1 MLRTLLSRIRA
12 HFAAPQHDARL
23 AEEINAHID
32 ALAADYERRGL
43 TRQAALQAARREFG
57 NVTHMQETHRA
68 HRTLPFLDTFAQ
80 DLRYALRQMRGNPGF
95 AAAAVLSLALGIGAN
110 TAIFQLLDS
119 VIYRPLPVPEPNRL
133 ALLKVRANG
142 TLGDFSY
149 PVYREMAARQTI
161 ADGIYASTYAPVIQS
176 TLRTGS
182 ETKKVN
188 VTLVS
193 GNYFQVL
200 RAAVPLGRALTPA
213 DDAPAA
219 APVAVISDTF
229 FASQFR
235 RKSDIVGRTI
245 EINRIPIT
253 VIGVAAPSFYGDALS
268 FNIDAWLPMS
278 LQPRVMHQELLK
290 DTQTT
295 WLTAVARLKPGVSM
309 ARAQAALN
317 ALFHQVST
325 GSLPQDSIQLSSAAR
340 GITLLQDQYEAPLLL
355 LMAVTAMALLI
366 ACCNLANLLLGRSAA
381 RIHELGVR
389 LALGAG
395 RWRVVRQLF
404 TESLVLSA
412 IGSVAALAL
421 ASWAWRALVA
431 LVYGDGSAL
440 RASSDAGWRVLA
452 FAGGIALLS
461 TSFFGLAPALAATR
475 VDIRSALSNNRR
487 SQTAGRSRHLFGKAL
502 IVTQVSVSLVLLS
515 GAGLLLRSLYHLRHQ
530 DFGYRTQGVLVAELP
545 LQFDDAESD
554 ADRARRAA
562 LKQPLFDR
570 LNALPGVKSAAL
582 SFLGPMSS
590 GQWTGRLS
598 TPQQEE
604 KNSQPVRMVA
614 VSPRYFETMG
624 IKLLAGRAI
633 AAEDRSK
640 TAKVVVLSQTA
651 SRKLFGAANPLGR
664 FVSAGDKY
672 DAADAMQVVGVANDM
687 RFADPRDPFGVL
699 AFIAL
704 APEEDVPVTNIV
716 LHAPGDPARYSTAI
730 REIMRDLDPA
740 QSVGAIAR
748 LSDQIDGKLDT
759 DGAVAK
765 LTGAFGILALAL
777 TCIGIYAVVGY
788 SVARRTHEIGIR
800 LALGASRA
808 GISSMIVRDVGKLL
822 AIAAVLGFAGALAAS
837 RLLRDTFFGIGFFDL
852 AVPVAAAALLSAV
865 AVLAAYLPARRA
877 ARLDPG
883 DALR

>member
-1 MLRTLLSRIRA
+1 MLRILLSRIRA
-12 HFAAPQHDARL
+12 HFTAPRHDACL
-23 AEEINAHID
+23 AEEIHTHIH

-57 NVTHMQETHRA
+57 NVAHMQETHRA

-80 DLRYALRQMRGNPGF
+80 DLRYALRQMCANPGF
-95 AAAAVLSLALGIGAN
+95 AAAAVLTLALGIGAN
-110 TAIFQLLDS
+110 TTIFQLLDS
-119 VIYRPLPVPEPNRL
+119 IVYRPLPVPEPNRL
-133 ALLKVRANG
+133 VLLKVRANG

-149 PVYREMAARQTI
+149 PVYREMAARQNV
-161 ADGIYASTYAPVIQS
+161 ADGVYASTYAPVIQS

-188 VTLVS
+188 ATLVS
-193 GNYFQVL
+193 GNYFRVL
-200 RAAVPLGRALTPA
+200 RAAVPLGRTLTPA
-213 DDAPAA
+213 DDTPTAP
-219 APVAVISDTF
+219 PVAVISDAF
-229 FASQFR
+229 FAREFS
-235 RKSDIVGRTI
+235 RKSGIVGRTI
-245 EINRIPIT
+245 EINRVPIT

-355 LMAVTAMALLI
+355 LMAVTALALLI
-366 ACCNLANLLLGRSAA
+366 ACCNLANLLLGRGAA

-395 RWRVVRQLF
+395 RWRVVRQLL

-431 LVYGDGSAL
+431 TVYGDGSAL
-440 RASSDAGWRVLA
+440 HASSDAGWRLLA
-452 FAGGIALLS
+452 FAGGVAALS
-461 TSFFGLAPALAATR
+461 TSFFALAPALAATR
-475 VDIRSALSNNRR
+475 VDIRSALSNNLR
-487 SQTAGRSRHLFGKAL
+487 SQTAGPSRQLFGKAL
-502 IVTQVSVSLVLLS
+502 IVTQVSVSLLLLS

-530 DFGYRTQGVLVAELP
+530 DFGYRTQGVLVADLP

-554 ADRARRAA
+554 ADRARHAA
-562 LKQPLFDR
+562 IKQPLFDR
-570 LNALPGVKSAAL
+570 VNALPGVQSAAL

-598 TPQQEE
+598 TPQHEG
-604 KNSQPVRMVA
+604 KDSQPVRMVA

-633 AAEDRSK
+633 AAEDRAK
-640 TAKVVVLSQTA
+640 TAKVVVLTQTA

-687 RFADPRDPFGVL
+687 RFADPRDPFGAL

-704 APEEDVPVTNIV
+704 AQEEDAPVTNIV
-716 LHAPGDPARYSTAI
+716 LHAQGDSARYAGAI
-730 REIMRDLDPA
+730 REIMRELDAA
-740 QSVGAIAR
+740 QSVGAITR
-748 LSDQIDGKLDT
+748 LSDQIDDKLDT
-759 DGAVAK
+759 DDAVAK

-788 SVARRTHEIGIR
+788 AVARRTQEIGIR

-808 GISSMIVRDVGKLL
+808 SISNTIIRDLGKLL
-822 AIAAVLGFAGALAAS
+822 AIAALLGCAAALAAA
-837 RLLRDTFFGIGFFDL
+837 RALRDTFFGIGPLDL
-852 AVPVAAAALLSAV
+852 AVPIAAAALLSAV
-865 AVLAAYLPARRA
+865 AILAAYLPARRA
-877 ARLDPG
+877 ARLDPNQ
-883 DALR
+883 ALR